1 MANIG
6 DIGKART
13 VMLKAGLEPT
23 AAERAAGVH
32 INAVR
37 GAHIVDDLI
46 AERGQKL
53 VNSWSW
59 PIIRPFLYRILHY
72 REAVDMA
79 DQIAPLDGASAM
91 EHISRI
97 LNLDLDV
104 TGLERIPKSGA
115 FVMAINHPTGIAD
128 GIAVYDALK
137 TVRGDLSFF
146 ANRDATRV
154 NPRFADMIVPV
165 EWREEHRSHAKTKET
180 LRLASKAFAEDR
192 AVVIFPSGRLAV
204 WRDGGLNERPW
215 QASMLTLARKYRLPV
230 LPAHLDARNSWL
242 FYWFANQN
250 FTEMRDVTVFHE
262 LLNKKG
268 KTFRLRIGPLIA
280 QEKIA
285 SGDTA
290 EMTDRLQHHCAKVL
304 AQDADAEF

>member
-1 MANIG
+1 MVNFG

-13 VMLKAGLEPT
+13 VMLKAGLQP
-23 AAERAAGVH
+23 AAAGDVSG
-32 INAVR
+32 IRANTVR

-53 VNSWSW
+53 VNSWTW
-59 PIIRPFLYRILHY
+59 PFIKPLLYRILHY
-72 REAVDMA
+72 REAVDMV
-79 DQIAPLDGASAM
+79 DQIAPLDSAAAM
-91 EHISRI
+91 EYISRI

-104 TGLERIPKSGA
+104 SGLERIPKSGA

-146 ANRDATRV
+146 ANRDAIRV
-154 NPRFADMIVPV
+154 NPRFADMVVPV
-165 EWREEHRSHAKTKET
+165 EWRDDLRSHAKAKET
-180 LRLASKAFAEDR
+180 LLLASKAFAEER

-204 WRDGGLNERPW
+204 WHDGRLHERPW
-215 QASMLTLARKYRLPV
+215 QASMVALARRYRMPV
-230 LPAHLDARNSWL
+230 LPAHLEARNSWL

-250 FTEMRDVTVFHE
+250 FTEMRDITVFHE

-268 KTFRLRIGPLIA
+268 KMFRLRIGPLISH
-280 QEKIA
+280 EKIA
-285 SGDTA
+285 SDNTA
-290 EMTDRLQHHCAKVL
+290 DVTGRLQHHCAKIL